1 MTSRGARAHGCRRI
15 RVSNPHSPADSRFTV
30 TCLPGTATVNARLC
44 PNLSLRPFLRPET
57 VSWAAL
63 CPTRSNSP
71 GNSEWDLIRRQ
82 GQRRRHELRRNEVP
96 LEQDGLRH
104 GWRPCGSGTF
114 GRRGGRAARTA
125 WEEDG
130 DGAMRQTPRTSPE
143 HGATDP
149 ALRPQRGPAGP
160 APDSQA
166 PASRPRPRP
175 LDPDSARFC
184 AEAPCVIF
192 HSCRSCSESRPQ
204 NRRRPPTSRS
214 PTLSGTGSRPPRP
227 LRGGDA
233 PSAARRPS
241 SCSARLSPCPPRML
255 STVPTFGARPDFP
268 RPPAAQT
275 PCALP
280 PARTHIPR
288 TPAPRDSAAGTGRR
302 PAAPSSH
309 RHRSL
314 SPPMST
320 SLSPFLTP

>member
-1 MTSRGARAHGCRRI
+1 MSGAAHPTYLRLPVFISGHLPSLPTSRCRGARRFLHGALHRLRSHLRRDVRQVTSRGARAHGCRRI

-63 CPTRSNSP
+63 CPTPSNSP

-114 GRRGGRAARTA
+114 GRRGGCAGRTA

-166 PASRPRPRP
+166 PASGP
-175 LDPDSARFC
+175 
-184 AEAPCVIF
+184 
-192 HSCRSCSESRPQ
+192 
-204 NRRRPPTSRS
+204 
-214 PTLSGTGSRPPRP
+214 
-227 LRGGDA
+227 
-233 PSAARRPS
+233 
-241 SCSARLSPCPPRML
+241 
-255 STVPTFGARPDFP
+255 
-268 RPPAAQT
+268 
-275 PCALP
+275 
-280 PARTHIPR
+280 
-288 TPAPRDSAAGTGRR
+288 
-302 PAAPSSH
+302 
-309 RHRSL
+309 
-314 SPPMST
+314 
-320 SLSPFLTP
+320 